1 MLWLKILN
9 DMRLQMIVVVFVF
22 VNIHIP
28 IVILSLRKTKA
39 NRLPGLTSLFQT
51 I

>member
-22 VNIHIP
+22 VNIS

-39 NRLPGLTSLFQT
+39 TRSPGFTILFQT

>member
-9 DMRLQMIVVVFVF
+9 DMRLQTIVVVFVF
-22 VNIHIP
+22 VNISK
-28 IVILSLRKTKA
+28 VILSLRKTKA
-39 NRLPGLTSLFQT
+39 NRLPGFTILFQT